1 MQKRDTMVTA
11 LGGKRGTW
19 CGGGGRMSSKKEK
32 EANCA
37 GGCRGVLWPEVREG
51 FGSRSSVGTTAQ
63 ARSGDSC
70 TR

>member
-1 MQKRDTMVTA
+1 
-11 LGGKRGTW
+11 
-19 CGGGGRMSSKKEK
+19 MSSKKEK

-37 GGCRGVLWPEVREG
+37 GGCQGVLWPEVREG
-51 FGSRSSVGTTAQ
+51 FGSGSGVGTTAQ